1 MLRPRATRRPKTEA
15 RAAAGG
21 GGAVKGVVLAVA
33 GAAVGVAGHALL
45 ERVQRK
51 PKKVLG
57 VPIPGTGNGLKGLT
71 KEVKKAGEQFGHL
84 ASEVQSTRKTAED
97 IGKKAE
103 GIGKALS

>member
-1 MLRPRATRRPKTEA
+1 VALAIA
-15 RAAAGG
+15 GAAAG
-21 GGAVKGVVLAVA
+21 VV
-33 GAAVGVAGHALL
+33 GHVVL

-57 VPIPGTGNGLKGLT
+57 VPVPGTGNGLKGLT